1 MTEFGAINTLV
12 LVVYLLGNLWLG
24 FALSKKVDSAN
35 DFFLG
40 RRTIPWWAIGISVA
54 ATYVS
59 ALSFLG
65 GPAWSYADGL
75 SVIAIH
81 LNYPIVIFLVIA
93 FFLPFFYNSG
103 VPSIYEY
110 LERRFG
116 HESRVVISLIFL
128 VSQALSSAAVLYAV
142 ALVIEFIT
150 GVDVIMAI
158 LIVSAIALAYTLMG
172 GIAAVIWTDVI
183 QAGILLLGAGI
194 IFAALVFKLELPL
207 SETLAVLSEQGK
219 LDPLNFSFDFTEV
232 STVWSG
238 VIAMTL
244 YHVTVYGANQMLV
257 QRTLA
262 SKNIGDAKK
271 SFLMMGYAAFII
283 YLLFFLLG
291 VLFYNYYGGRVF
303 ENENTII
310 LEFAGSLA
318 IPGLTGLITAAVVAA
333 SMSSLDSALNSM
345 ATVTTIDFY
354 KRYYRP
360 QANPVQDLRISRI
373 FTVFWAIA
381 IVVPAILYSRSGGS
395 ILETLSMVGSYFVGA
410 KLSMFGL
417 GFFSK
422 HTTQRGLLIGVAAG
436 FVVVWIVAVNTNI
449 AWPWYCAI
457 GAITNTLV
465 ALAGSLLIDGPQ
477 AEYSPYTVQGPA
489 EALQGTGPAGEG
501 QGVVSRARQDRP
513 LFPIPAG
520 LFRGKPAAVVGDR
533 HPVLRTRLNPQR
545 RLIPP
550 NCWRPASERH
560 DRKTAGTGTR
570 PALSNREPARPMAR
584 KSRREYRHWR
594 PHGKFGRRQ
603 PPQPAR

>member
-1 MTEFGAINTLV
+1 MAEFGITNTLV

-24 FALSKKVDSAN
+24 FVLSKRVDSAN

-65 GPAWSYADGL
+65 GPAWSYSDGL

-116 HESRVVISLIFL
+116 HESRIVISLIFL

-150 GVDVIMAI
+150 GIDVIASI
-158 LIVSAIALAYTLMG
+158 LMVSVIALAYTMMG

-194 IFAALVFKLELPL
+194 IFVALLINLELPL
-207 SETLAVLSEQGK
+207 TETLRVLSDQGK
-219 LDPLNFSFDFTEV
+219 LDPLNFNFDLTEV

-244 YHVTVYGANQMLV
+244 YHLTVYGANQMMV

-271 SFLMMGYAAFII
+271 SFLMMGYAAFVI

-318 IPGLTGLITAAVVAA
+318 IPGLMGLLTAAVVAA

-360 QANPVQDLRISRI
+360 DTNPVQDLRISRI

-381 IVVPAILYSRSGGS
+381 IIVPAILYSRSSGS

-417 GFFSK
+417 GFFSR

-436 FVVVWIVAVNTNI
+436 FIVVWVVAVNTNI

-457 GAITNTLV
+457 GAIVNTTV

-477 AEYSPYTVQGPA
+477 AEYSRYTVQGQQQYFR
-489 EALQGTGPAGEG
+489 EQGLPEKDNGWYLVPGKIDPSSNYLLVYFAASLLLLWLIGI
-501 QGVVSRARQDRP
+501 
-513 LFPIPAG
+513 LF
-520 LFRGKPAAVVGDR
+520 
-533 HPVLRTRLNPQR
+533 
-545 RLIPP
+545 
-550 NCWRPASERH
+550 
-560 DRKTAGTGTR
+560 
-570 PALSNREPARPMAR
+570 
-584 KSRREYRHWR
+584 
-594 PHGKFGRRQ
+594 
-603 PPQPAR
+603 